1 MALVI
6 ERAGCRKVDQLRP
19 ITLSYGICGN
29 ADGSVLFQMGNTKV
43 MCTVT
48 MQEGVP
54 HFLRGKKEGWLT
66 AEYSMLPASTHVR
79 TVREA
84 AVMKRSSR
92 SLEISRLIGRCLRTV
107 VDVTA
112 LGERTIYID
121 CDVIQADGGTRT
133 AALNGAYCALRYAAN
148 GPWAA
153 FLKKDLFKDTIGAVS
168 VGWKDNQALLD
179 IDFEEDSS
187 TDADFNFVMT
197 GSGNI
202 IEIQGTSEK
211 KPLSW
216 SALEQMNQYASQA
229 IKTIVQQMNTD
240 LAAQQHVVTPATT
253 TSVPQE
259 KTTAAGFRLG
269 LTAVQR

>member
-1 MALVI
+1 MTTI
-6 ERAGCRKVDQLRP
+6 IQRAGGRKADQLRSLE
-19 ITLSYGICGN
+19 LSYGICGN
-29 ADGSVLFQMGNTKV
+29 ADASVLIQMGNTKV
-43 MCTVT
+43 ICTVA

-54 HFLRGKKEGWLT
+54 SFLRGKKEGWLT

-107 VDVTA
+107 VDVAA

-133 AALNGAYCALRYAAN
+133 AALTGAYCALRAAAQ
-148 GPWAA
+148 GPWSS
-153 FLKKDLFKDTIGAVS
+153 FLKRNFFKDTIAAVS
-168 VGWKDNQALLD
+168 VGWKDGQALLD
-179 IDFEEDSS
+179 LDFEEDSS
-187 TDADFNFVMT
+187 VDADFNFVMT
-197 GSGNI
+197 GSGTI

-216 SALEQMNQYASQA
+216 NAVEQMQA
-229 IKTIVQQMNTD
+229 LAHAGIQQIIKT
-240 LAAQQHVVTPATT
+240 AVTTVSVERS
-253 TSVPQE
+253 TSFSS
-259 KTTAAGFRLG
+259 THNGFRLG
-269 LTAVQR
+269 LTAAQRACD